1 MLPFIS
7 LHLTLTPAA
16 LQQNSVKACA
26 AKGQQRKI
34 PESQESRPQRQEEEE
49 PWTTRDRARS
59 LLVSSQTLILTG
71 GAGNFRPEQGERHFR
86 LMLYLFLAFSIPDT
100 FLTFATFSLPFPEP
114 FRLARISDVDYMTL
128 HASRQVDF
136 RVKRSA
142 LGTSPWKRSVWS
154 RGAPG
159 YARWQLW
166 GLGLSR
172 GPFCR
177 RQPPGVRGSSCSLF
191 LFCRSRLGEEQ
202 EAWAPSSPSET
213 MVCSSLRHLTT
224 LHGGCALSPAPA
236 AAPSIPLCL
245 SPPEPQSSFRPRD

>member
-1 MLPFIS
+1 MSPLS
-7 LHLTLTPAA
+7 LLAPVHFFTSTLTPAA

-26 AKGQQRKI
+26 AEGQQRKI

-49 PWTTRDRARS
+49 RWTTRDRARS
-59 LLVSSQTLILTG
+59 SLVSSQTLILTG
-71 GAGNFRPEQGERHFR
+71 GAGNFRPERGERHFR

-100 FLTFATFSLPFPEP
+100 FLTFAVFSFPFPEP

-128 HASRQVDF
+128 HASRRVDF

-166 GLGLSR
+166 GLGLRR

-177 RQPPGVRGSSCSLF
+177 RQPPAVRGSSCSF
-191 LFCRSRLGEEQ
+191 
-202 EAWAPSSPSET
+202 SSSA
-213 MVCSSLRHLTT
+213 
-224 LHGGCALSPAPA
+224 G
-236 AAPSIPLCL
+236 
-245 SPPEPQSSFRPRD
+245 